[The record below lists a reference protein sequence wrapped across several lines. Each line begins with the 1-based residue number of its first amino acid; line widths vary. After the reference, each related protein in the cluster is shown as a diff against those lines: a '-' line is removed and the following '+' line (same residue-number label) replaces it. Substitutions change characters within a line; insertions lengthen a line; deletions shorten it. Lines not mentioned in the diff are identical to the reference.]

1 LRYLYSSIWLK
12 IFSQNHLN
20 ISLQFPNYF
29 SKIKYKLSINLET
42 KNKNSEKLFKIYKEN
57 GKFDKWIEVFNSNKS
72 KYCNFVVKCLV
83 EETNS
88 IFYGFIKKIN
98 FSELDLSI
106 EIQKIR
112 LFSEEDTNTLV
123 MIKPTNENY
132 TLPAQSIQN
141 FYAITFYYGNIWGIP
156 FFDKN

>member
-1 LRYLYSSIWLK
+1 M
-12 IFSQNHLN
+12 
-20 ISLQFPNYF
+20 
-29 SKIKYKLSINLET
+29 ET